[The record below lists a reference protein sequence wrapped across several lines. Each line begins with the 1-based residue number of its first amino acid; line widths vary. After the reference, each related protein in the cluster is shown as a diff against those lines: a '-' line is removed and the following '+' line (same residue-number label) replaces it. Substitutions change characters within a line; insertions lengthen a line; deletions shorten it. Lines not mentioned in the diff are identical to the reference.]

1 MITSNHFFLVF
12 IITTFAPKLCGQED
26 PIDLEPVV
34 YHREQEFPQE
44 HQKDHIKPKPH
55 HWPLAPKVQVT
66 RKQLYEMFYKK
77 EFSLIYDQRKCKD
90 WTVKE
95 FRRAAIVARKYINKV
110 WLFDQWD
117 LYKIPQYREFLKTID
132 DYEGRLVRA
141 YDKLEEKHNHPGNWH
156 NTGLCHLNYIASE
169 CSSIR
174 SKREREEAYKKARKK
189 YEDDIKSGYQEYA
202 RELDENIDDYYDG
215 LDLYDDCDSQSDRF
229 ERRMQAIFADEAL
242 LHFEH
247 KEYCLSDDV
256 KQKLRQHQESP
267 YEYEH
272 CYGSALQQTIHQ
284 ECIDIVDRAIHL
296 SNDHPAYEYKD
307 ALIDLADGARELNKA
322 GKTEKAMSVA
332 DACWGIL
339 DCCSAV
345 IEGAVEGAIGAVVD
359 IYNNPLQT
367 VASLT
372 IGNYVMAY
380 QALKIATNLAD
391 IGITSLFD
399 AQAGREKWDDY
410 VAPITNVI
418 TAVGTAFANNEI
430 SLRDAIKQ
438 GTKLVVQYKT
448 QGKILGGLGKFYSTV
463 KTKAV
468 NYIEK
473 NPFATPQM
481 YMTTPEGV
489 MFKAVDESFCATQRA
504 AQSGQLAGGA
514 IQSGQSAWVNK
525 KQLRMAARAAE
536 KELRKEGK
544 RSIRGQIKKAELPT
558 EGKIRYI
565 PPKGMKPGERLPVKK
580 MDNGDTGYI
589 DRFKNVW
596 VKGETRTLGG
606 RGHEFEPKEWD
617 VQLSPQ
623 GVQQCGWM
631 TRDNTHLNVSFKGRV
646 THK

>member
-1 MITSNHFFLVF
+1 MLILKFLLCVCF
-12 IITTFAPKLCGQED
+12 LSITTYSKNEN
-26 PIDLEPVV
+26 PIDLEVV
-34 YHREQEFPQE
+34 YGKNKRENNGITIKNTSQKRLRTRLPNLSLQEQLAQLEKALHNQE
-44 HQKDHIKPKPH
+44 IARYNQLINNQK
-55 HWPLAPKVQVT
+55 
-66 RKQLYEMFYKK
+66 
-77 EFSLIYDQRKCKD
+77 KCKE
-90 WTVKE
+90 WSGEE
-95 FRRAAIVARKYINKV
+95 FAEAARFTGKISDPD
-110 WLFDQWD
+110 WLFDQWQ
-117 LYKIPQYREFLKTID
+117 LYTSPAYRAFLKSHVGN
-132 DYEGRLVRA
+132 YEDNLLVAYERLCKK
-141 YDKLEEKHNHPGNWH
+141 YNYTGYNWH
-156 NTGLCHLNYIASE
+156 MHCDEGLCHLNCIAGE
-169 CSSIR
+169 C
-174 SKREREEAYKKARKK
+174 K
-189 YEDDIKSGYQEYA
+189 DIKNRREVAERKRQARLRNEAIIRDGYKDNSHEFN
-202 RELDENIDDYYDG
+202 ENIDDYYDA
-215 LDLYDDCDSQSDRF
+215 LDLYDDCDTQSDRF

-256 KQKLRQHQESP
+256 KQKLRQHQASP

-296 SNDHPAYEYKD
+296 SSDHPAYEHKD
-307 ALIDLADGARELNKA
+307 ALIDLADGARMLNQA

-332 DACWGIL
+332 DVCWGIL

-391 IGITSLFD
+391 IGITSLID

-410 VAPITNVI
+410 IAPITNVI

-430 SLRDAIKQ
+430 SLRDALKQ

-463 KTKAV
+463 KTKAI

-473 NPFATPQM
+473 NPLATPQM

-489 MFKAVDESFCATQRA
+489 MFKAVDESFCA
-504 AQSGQLAGGA
+504 
-514 IQSGQSAWVNK
+514 GQSAAKFTSSTSADVKQLSKSALKKLRKRNNK
-525 KQLRMAARAAE
+525 KT
-536 KELRKEGK
+536 
-544 RSIRGQIKKAELPT
+544 SIKSLVKAAELPHT
-558 EGKIRYI
+558 GKLRYV
-565 PPKGMKPGERLPVKK
+565 PPKKFDVANGLPRGISK
-580 MDNGDTGYI
+580 NGDEGFV
-589 DRFKNVW
+589 DRFKNIW
-596 VKGETRTLGG
+596 VEGKSRTIGA
-606 RGHEFEPKEWD
+606 RGFKQERVEWD

-623 GVQQCGWM
+623 GVQQVGWM
-631 TRDNTHLNVSFKGRV
+631 TRDNTHLNVSLKGRV